1 MNIKNEIG
9 NSTQSGMM
17 INCCFSLLIQ
27 FLITN
32 VNQYSFREV
41 DLKEERTKS
50 EIVEIFTIGCHGKK
64 Y

>member
-1 MNIKNEIG
+1 
-9 NSTQSGMM
+9 MM

-32 VNQYSFREV
+32 VSQYSFREV

-64 Y
+64 YWHAKEGTEIAKGE